1 LRELQDLDISHTT
14 EMKQLD
20 ALVEEIKL
28 KRWRK
33 NQEIS
38 AQKSNQFENQRD
50 IDRKENDL
58 VHLRKEIERLSHESI
73 EL

>member
-1 LRELQDLDISHTT
+1 
-14 EMKQLD
+14 MKQLD